1 MGRNLATATDTTLA
15 TSWRVLCN
23 LFPSGRHP
31 QDLWDALAVL
41 LGFANPHLRTLPH
54 RAPEPS
60 CLGADSP
67 DCLRAFIFISCL
79 SSLTTVRFRGQSLRR
94 RTLHNPLTAFLI
106 PSFKYERC

>member
-41 LGFANPHLRTLPH
+41 LG
-54 RAPEPS
+54 S
-60 CLGADSP
+60 KKK
-67 DCLRAFIFISCL
+67 I
-79 SSLTTVRFRGQSLRR
+79 
-94 RTLHNPLTAFLI
+94 
-106 PSFKYERC
+106 